1 MGWTFTLLRASLRV
15 VGAHRRL
22 LVFPIVS
29 GVSIIAL
36 LAATV
41 LPVWQ
46 LSLGGHGLRPISWL
60 LMGAGYFLLSLVAIF
75 CNSALVHA
83 ANLALRGGAPTVAA
97 GFRGAAGRF
106 GPIVLWSLISCT
118 VSLLLRA
125 LEVIKLGE
133 LIEAILGLA
142 WQLTTYMVVPL
153 IVVERDSVPGALRR
167 SREML
172 RRTWGTNAS
181 GSIGIAVWLL
191 LIALIGVGALIGV
204 AALVN
209 SVTHDVNAA
218 VLTAG
223 IGIPVWLVLL
233 ILLGGTA
240 STLFR
245 VALYRFAAEGTIVP
259 QFRGLDL
266 SSTF

>member
-1 MGWTFTLLRASLRV
+1 MGWTLILVRAALRIVA
-15 VGAHRRL
+15 AHRRL

-29 GVSIIAL
+29 GVCTVAV

-46 LSLGGHGLRPISWL
+46 LSLGGHGLRAVSWL
-60 LMGAGYFLLSLVAIF
+60 LIALGYFLLSLVAIF
-75 CNSALVHA
+75 CNAALVHA
-83 ANLALRGGAPTVAA
+83 ANLALRGGEPTVAA

-106 GPIVLWSLISCT
+106 GPIVLWALASCT

-125 LEVIKLGE
+125 LEMLKLGQ

-142 WQLTTYMVVPL
+142 WQLTTYLVVPL
-153 IVVERDSVPGALRR
+153 IVVEQDSVPRALRR
-167 SREML
+167 SRELL
-172 RRTWGTNAS
+172 RHTWGTNAS
-181 GSIGIAVWLL
+181 GTIGIGVWLL
-191 LIALIGVGALIGV
+191 LAALVGAGALIGL

-209 SVTHDVNAA
+209 SMTHNVNAA
-218 VLTAG
+218 VLTAA
-223 IGIPVWLVLL
+223 IGIPVWLA
-233 ILLGGTA
+233 LLGGTA
-240 STLFR
+240 SALFR